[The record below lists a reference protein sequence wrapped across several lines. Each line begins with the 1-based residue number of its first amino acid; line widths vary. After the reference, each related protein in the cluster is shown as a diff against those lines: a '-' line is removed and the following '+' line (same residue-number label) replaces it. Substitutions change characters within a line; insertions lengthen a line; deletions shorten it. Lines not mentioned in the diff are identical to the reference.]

1 MLKCVSDL
9 IPVFALINTCQYKTC
24 RKLTTNVNIFFDLM
38 FEMISTDAV
47 IAWSSFENT
56 VGPLTSFSE
65 HV

>member
-1 MLKCVSDL
+1 
-9 IPVFALINTCQYKTC
+9 
-24 RKLTTNVNIFFDLM
+24 LM